1 MSICDS
7 PTEIEIENA
16 ILNIVDSKFWTEILK
31 THWGIQYCYKNI
43 KRYNYITPASL
54 SSYWSIIIKILKHD
68 IQYFRY
74 KYN

>member
-16 ILNIVDSKFWTEILK
+16 ILNIVDSEFWTEILK

-43 KRYNYITPASL
+43 KD
-54 SSYWSIIIKILKHD
+54 IIILLQRVFHRID
-68 IQYFRY
+68 Q
-74 KYN
+74 